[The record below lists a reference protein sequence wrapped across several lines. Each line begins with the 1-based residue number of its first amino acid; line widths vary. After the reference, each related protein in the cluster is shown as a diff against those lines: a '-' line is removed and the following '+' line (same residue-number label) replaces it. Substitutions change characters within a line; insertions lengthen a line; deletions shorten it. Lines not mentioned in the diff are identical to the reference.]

1 MLPTGER
8 QEERKGTTTME
19 KKEKIMLGRIL
30 LTIILLVG
38 LEFVPVSGL
47 TQGALYVIPY
57 LLIGYDILR
66 KAGLGIRHGEFFDE
80 SFLMAI
86 ATLGAMGMGEY
97 REAAGV
103 MLFYQIGEMFQRYAV
118 GKSRGSISALM
129 DLRPDYANIERD
141 GEIERVDPDDVEVGT
156 VILVQPGEKVPID
169 GVIVDGASTLDMH
182 ALTGESLP
190 RETAVG
196 DEVLSGS
203 INLTG
208 VLRIRTTKEADEST
222 AAKILDLVENSSMK
236 KSRSENFITR
246 FARVYTPAVCA
257 FAVTLALGVPL
268 VRMFFLGVEPM
279 WPIWIERALILLV
292 ISCPCALVIS
302 VPLTFFAGIG
312 SASASGVLVKG
323 SNYLEALA
331 NVDTMVFDKTGTLTR
346 GVFEVTAVHPEIIGE
361 EDLLHLTAHVERY
374 SSHPIANSLRAAY
387 PKEKDD
393 CDVADIEEI
402 AGHGVQARI
411 NGKMVAVG
419 NGKMMESVGA
429 AWHECDRAGTIIH
442 VAIDGQYVGHVVIAD
457 VEKPHAREALTALR
471 AAGVKRLVMLTGDS
485 KATADEVGRNLGLDQ
500 VYSELL
506 PADKVEKVEEILAQH
521 AETGHRVAF
530 VGDGINDAPV
540 LSRADVGIAMGALG
554 SDAAIEAADV
564 VLMEDDPQQISQA
577 MYIARKTI
585 RIVKQNIVMAVGVKA
600 ACLLLGAFG
609 MADMWFAIFADVGV
623 MVLAVLNAMRAM
635 IVPRR
640 ATNGQR
646 IEAPGEAI
654 HA

>member
-1 MLPTGER
+1 M
-8 QEERKGTTTME
+8 TME

-190 RETAVG
+190 RETAAG

-203 INLTG
+203 INLSG

-257 FAVTLALGVPL
+257 FAVALALGVPL
-268 VRMFFLGVEPM
+268 VRMFFLGMEPM
-279 WPIWIERALILLV
+279 WPTWIERALILLV

-442 VAIDGQYVGHVVIAD
+442 VSIDGQYVGHVVIAD
-457 VEKPHAREALTALR
+457 VEKPHAREALAALR
-471 AAGVKRLVMLTGDS
+471 AAGVKRLVMLTGDA

-640 ATNGQR
+640 LTNGRR
-646 IEAPGEAI
+646 IEMPGEVVRA
-654 HA
+654 

>member
-1 MLPTGER
+1 
-8 QEERKGTTTME
+8 ME

-190 RETAVG
+190 RETAAG

-203 INLTG
+203 INLSG

-257 FAVTLALGVPL
+257 FAVALALGVPL
-268 VRMFFLGVEPM
+268 VRMFFLGMEPM
-279 WPIWIERALILLV
+279 WLTWIERALILLV

-346 GVFEVTAVHPEIIGE
+346 GVFEVTAVHPEVIGE

-411 NGKMVAVG
+411 NGRTVAVG

-457 VEKPHAREALTALR
+457 VEKPHAREALAALR
-471 AAGVKRLVMLTGDS
+471 AAGVKRLVMLTGDA

-506 PADKVEKVEEILAQH
+506 PADKVEKVEEILATH

-540 LSRADVGIAMGALG
+540 LSRTDVGIAMGALG

-640 ATNGQR
+640 LANGRR
-646 IEAPGEAI
+646 IEMPGEVVRA
-654 HA
+654 

>member
-1 MLPTGER
+1 
-8 QEERKGTTTME
+8 ME
-19 KKEKIMLGRIL
+19 KREKIMLGRIL
-30 LTIILLVG
+30 LTVVLLVG
-38 LEFVPVSGL
+38 LEFTPLDGL
-47 TQGALYVIPY
+47 TLGALYAVPY

-66 KAGLGIRHGEFFDE
+66 KAGLGVRHGEFFDE

-141 GEIERVDPDDVEVGT
+141 GGIEKVDPDEVEVGT
-156 VILVQPGEKVPID
+156 VILVQPGEKIPID
-169 GVIVDGASTLDMH
+169 GVIVDGTSTLDMH

-196 DEVLSGS
+196 DDVLSGS

-246 FARVYTPAVCA
+246 FARVYTPAVCVA
-257 FAVTLALGVPL
+257 AVGLALGVPL
-268 VRMFFLGVEPM
+268 VRLFLLSLDPM
-279 WPIWIERALILLV
+279 WPVWIERALILLV

-387 PKEKDD
+387 PKEKDG
-393 CDVADIEEI
+393 CDVVDIEEI
-402 AGHGVQARI
+402 AGHGITARI
-411 NGKMVAVG
+411 NGRVVAVG
-419 NGKMMESVGA
+419 NGKMMETIGA
-429 AWHECDRAGTIIH
+429 VWHECDRVGTIIH

-457 VEKPHAREALTALR
+457 VEKPHAKEALKALK
-471 AAGVKRLVMLTGDS
+471 AAGVKRLIMLTGDS
-485 KATADEVGRNLGLDQ
+485 AATAAEVGKSLGLDQ

-506 PADKVEKVEEILAQH
+506 PADKVNKVEEILA
-521 AETGHRVAF
+521 ENVGTKHRVAF

-600 ACLLLGAFG
+600 VCLLLGAFG

-635 IVPRR
+635 VVPRR
-640 ATNGQR
+640 NA
-646 IEAPGEAI
+646 ADA
-654 HA
+654 

>member
-1 MLPTGER
+1 
-8 QEERKGTTTME
+8 ME
-19 KKEKIMLGRIL
+19 KREKIMLGRIL
-30 LTIILLVG
+30 LTVVLLVG
-38 LEFVPVSGL
+38 LEFTPLDGL
-47 TQGALYVIPY
+47 TLGALYAVPY
-57 LLIGYDILR
+57 LLIGYDILC
-66 KAGLGIRHGEFFDE
+66 KAGLGVRHGEFFDE

-141 GEIERVDPDDVEVGT
+141 GGIEKIDPDEVEVGT
-156 VILVQPGEKVPID
+156 VILVQPGEKIPID
-169 GVIVDGASTLDMH
+169 GVIVDGTSTLDMH

-196 DEVLSGS
+196 DDVLSGS

-257 FAVTLALGVPL
+257 AAVGLALAVPL
-268 VRMFFLGVEPM
+268 VRLFLLSLDPM
-279 WPIWIERALILLV
+279 WPVWIERALILLV

-387 PKEKDD
+387 PKEKDG
-393 CDVADIEEI
+393 CDVVDIEEI
-402 AGHGVQARI
+402 AGHGITARI
-411 NGKMVAVG
+411 NGRVVAVG
-419 NGKMMESVGA
+419 NGKMMETIGA
-429 AWHECDRAGTIIH
+429 VWHECDRFGTIIH

-457 VEKPHAREALTALR
+457 VEKPHAKEALKALK
-471 AAGVKRLVMLTGDS
+471 AAGVKRLIMLTGDS
-485 KATADEVGRNLGLDQ
+485 TATAAEVGKSLGLDQ

-506 PADKVEKVEEILAQH
+506 PADKVNKVEEILA
-521 AETGHRVAF
+521 ENVGTKHRVAF

-635 IVPRR
+635 VVPRR
-640 ATNGQR
+640 NA
-646 IEAPGEAI
+646 ADA
-654 HA
+654 

>member
-1 MLPTGER
+1 M
-8 QEERKGTTTME
+8 TME

-30 LTIILLVG
+30 LTIIFLVG

-47 TQGALYVIPY
+47 AQGALYVIPY

-141 GEIERVDPDDVEVGT
+141 GTIERVDPDDVEVGT

-257 FAVTLALGVPL
+257 FAVALALGVPL
-268 VRMFFLGVEPM
+268 VRMFFMGVEPM

>member
-1 MLPTGER
+1 
-8 QEERKGTTTME
+8 ME
-19 KKEKIMLGRIL
+19 KREKIMLGRIL
-30 LTIILLVG
+30 LTVVLLVG
-38 LEFVPVSGL
+38 LEFTPLDGL
-47 TQGALYVIPY
+47 TLGALYAVPY

-66 KAGLGIRHGEFFDE
+66 KAGLGVRHGEFFDE

-141 GEIERVDPDDVEVGT
+141 GEIEKVDPDEVEVGT
-156 VILVQPGEKVPID
+156 VILVQPGEKIPID
-169 GVIVDGASTLDMH
+169 GVIVDGTSTLDMH

-190 RETAVG
+190 RETVVG
-196 DEVLSGS
+196 DDVLSGS

-257 FAVTLALGVPL
+257 AAVGLALGVPL
-268 VRMFFLGVEPM
+268 VRLFLLSLDPM
-279 WPIWIERALILLV
+279 WPVWIERSLILLV

-323 SNYLEALA
+323 ANYLEALA

-393 CDVADIEEI
+393 CDVVDIEEI
-402 AGHGVQARI
+402 AGHGITARI
-411 NGKMVAVG
+411 NGRMVAVG
-419 NGKMMESVGA
+419 NGKMMETIGA
-429 AWHECDRAGTIIH
+429 VWHECDRFGTIIH

-457 VEKPHAREALTALR
+457 VEKPHAKEALKALK
-471 AAGVKRLVMLTGDS
+471 AAGVKRLIMLTGDS
-485 KATADEVGRNLGLDQ
+485 AATAAEVGKSLGLDQ
-500 VYSELL
+500 IYSELL
-506 PADKVEKVEEILAQH
+506 PADKVNKVEEILA
-521 AETGHRVAF
+521 ENVGTKHRVAF

-585 RIVKQNIVMAVGVKA
+585 RIVKHNIVMAVGVKV
-600 ACLLLGAFG
+600 ACLILGAFG

-635 IVPRR
+635 VVPRR
-640 ATNGQR
+640 NA
-646 IEAPGEAI
+646 ADA
-654 HA
+654 

>member
-1 MLPTGER
+1 
-8 QEERKGTTTME
+8 ME
-19 KKEKIMLGRIL
+19 KREKIMLGRIL
-30 LTIILLVG
+30 LTVVLLVG
-38 LEFVPVSGL
+38 LEFTPLDGL
-47 TQGALYVIPY
+47 TLGALYAVPY

-66 KAGLGIRHGEFFDE
+66 KAGLGVRHGEFFDE

-129 DLRPDYANIERD
+129 DLRPDYASIERD
-141 GEIERVDPDDVEVGT
+141 GEIEKVDPDEVEVGT
-156 VILVQPGEKVPID
+156 VILVQPGEKIPID
-169 GVIVDGASTLDMH
+169 GVIVDGTSTLDMH

-196 DEVLSGS
+196 DDVLSGS

-246 FARVYTPAVCA
+246 FARVYTPAVCVA
-257 FAVTLALGVPL
+257 AVGLALGVPL
-268 VRMFFLGVEPM
+268 VRLFLLSLDPM
-279 WPIWIERALILLV
+279 WPVWIERALILLV

-387 PKEKDD
+387 PKEKDG
-393 CDVADIEEI
+393 CDVVDIEEI
-402 AGHGVQARI
+402 AGHGITARI
-411 NGKMVAVG
+411 NGRVVAVG
-419 NGKMMESVGA
+419 NGKMMETIGA
-429 AWHECDRAGTIIH
+429 VWHECDRFGTIIH

-457 VEKPHAREALTALR
+457 VEKPHAKEALKALK
-471 AAGVKRLVMLTGDS
+471 AAGVKRLIMLTGDS
-485 KATADEVGRNLGLDQ
+485 AVTAAEVGKSLGLDQ

-506 PADKVEKVEEILAQH
+506 PADKVNKVEEILA
-521 AETGHRVAF
+521 ENVGTKHRVAF

-540 LSRADVGIAMGALG
+540 LSRTDVGIAMGALG

-635 IVPRR
+635 VVPRR
-640 ATNGQR
+640 KA
-646 IEAPGEAI
+646 ADA
-654 HA
+654 

>member
-1 MLPTGER
+1 
-8 QEERKGTTTME
+8 ME

-190 RETAVG
+190 RETAAG

-203 INLTG
+203 INLSG

-257 FAVTLALGVPL
+257 FAVALALGVPL
-268 VRMFFLGVEPM
+268 VRMFFLGMEPM
-279 WPIWIERALILLV
+279 WPTWIERALILLV

-442 VAIDGQYVGHVVIAD
+442 VSIDGQYVGHVVIAD
-457 VEKPHAREALTALR
+457 VEKPHAREALAALR
-471 AAGVKRLVMLTGDS
+471 AAGVKRLVMLTGDA

-506 PADKVEKVEEILAQH
+506 PADKVEKVEEILAQR
-521 AETGHRVAF
+521 AGTEHRVAF

-640 ATNGQR
+640 LANGRR
-646 IEAPGEAI
+646 IEMPGEVVRA
-654 HA
+654 

>member
-1 MLPTGER
+1 
-8 QEERKGTTTME
+8 ME

-257 FAVTLALGVPL
+257 FAVALALGVPL

-411 NGKMVAVG
+411 NGRTVAVG

-442 VAIDGQYVGHVVIAD
+442 VSIDGQYVGHVVIAD
-457 VEKPHAREALTALR
+457 VEKPHAREALAALR
-471 AAGVKRLVMLTGDS
+471 AAGVKRLVMLTGDA

>member
-1 MLPTGER
+1 MIFCVKRGWASATVNF
-8 QEERKGTTTME
+8 
-19 KKEKIMLGRIL
+19 
-30 LTIILLVG
+30 LTRL
-38 LEFVPVSGL
+38 
-47 TQGALYVIPY
+47 
-57 LLIGYDILR
+57 
-66 KAGLGIRHGEFFDE
+66 
-80 SFLMAI
+80 LMAI

-190 RETAVG
+190 RETAAG

-203 INLTG
+203 INLSG

-257 FAVTLALGVPL
+257 FAVALALGVPL
-268 VRMFFLGVEPM
+268 VRMFFLGMEPM
-279 WPIWIERALILLV
+279 WPTWIERALILLV

-442 VAIDGQYVGHVVIAD
+442 VSIDGQYVGHVVIAD
-457 VEKPHAREALTALR
+457 VEKPHAREALAALR
-471 AAGVKRLVMLTGDS
+471 AAGVKRLVMLTGDA

-506 PADKVEKVEEILAQH
+506 PADKVEKVEEILARR
-521 AETGHRVAF
+521 AGTGHRVAF

>member
-1 MLPTGER
+1 M
-8 QEERKGTTTME
+8 TME

-30 LTIILLVG
+30 LTIIFLVG

-47 TQGALYVIPY
+47 AQGALYVIPY

-156 VILVQPGEKVPID
+156 VILVQPGEKVPVD

-190 RETAVG
+190 REIAAG

-257 FAVTLALGVPL
+257 FAVALALGVPL

>member
-1 MLPTGER
+1 
-8 QEERKGTTTME
+8 ME
-19 KKEKIMLGRIL
+19 KREKIMLGRIL
-30 LTIILLVG
+30 LTVVLLVG
-38 LEFVPVSGL
+38 LEFTPLDGL
-47 TQGALYVIPY
+47 TLGALYAVPY

-66 KAGLGIRHGEFFDE
+66 KAGLGVRYGEFFDE

-141 GEIERVDPDDVEVGT
+141 GEIEKVDPDEVEVGT
-156 VILVQPGEKVPID
+156 VILVQPGEKIPID
-169 GVIVDGASTLDMH
+169 GVIVDGTSTLDMH

-196 DEVLSGS
+196 DDVLSGS

-257 FAVTLALGVPL
+257 AAVGLALGVPL
-268 VRMFFLGVEPM
+268 VRLFLLSLDPM
-279 WPIWIERALILLV
+279 WPVWIERALILLV

-346 GVFEVTAVHPEIIGE
+346 GVFTVTAVHPEIIGE

-387 PKEKDD
+387 PKEKDG
-393 CDVADIEEI
+393 CDVVDIEEI
-402 AGHGVQARI
+402 AGHGITARI
-411 NGKMVAVG
+411 NGRVVAVG
-419 NGKMMESVGA
+419 NGKMMETIGA
-429 AWHECDRAGTIIH
+429 VWHECDRFGTIIH

-457 VEKPHAREALTALR
+457 VEKPHAKEALKALK
-471 AAGVKRLVMLTGDS
+471 AAGVKRLIMLTGDS
-485 KATADEVGRNLGLDQ
+485 AATAAEVGKSLGLDQ

-506 PADKVEKVEEILAQH
+506 PADKVNKVEEILA
-521 AETGHRVAF
+521 ENVGTKHRVAF

-635 IVPRR
+635 VVPRR
-640 ATNGQR
+640 NA
-646 IEAPGEAI
+646 ADA
-654 HA
+654 

>member
-1 MLPTGER
+1 
-8 QEERKGTTTME
+8 ME
-19 KKEKIMLGRIL
+19 KKEKIVLGRIL
-30 LTIILLVG
+30 LTVALLVG
-38 LEFVPVSGL
+38 LEFAPVSGL
-47 TQGALYVIPY
+47 TLGALYAVPY

-129 DLRPDYANIERD
+129 DLRPDYANVERN
-141 GEIERVDPDDVEVGT
+141 GEIEKVDPDEVEVGT

-169 GVIVDGASTLDMH
+169 GVIVEGSSTLDMH

-190 RETAVG
+190 RETAAG

-257 FAVTLALGVPL
+257 FAVALALGVPL
-268 VRMFFLGVEPM
+268 VRMFFMGVEPM
-279 WPIWIERALILLV
+279 WLTWIERALILLV

-302 VPLTFFAGIG
+302 VPLSFFAGIG

-346 GVFEVTAVHPEIIGE
+346 GVFEVTAIHPEIIQE

-402 AGHGVQARI
+402 AGHGIKARI
-411 NGKMVAVG
+411 NGKVVAVG
-419 NGKMMESVGA
+419 NGKMMDAIGA
-429 AWHECDRAGTIIH
+429 VWHECDRVGTIIH
-442 VAIDGQYVGHVVIAD
+442 VAIDGQYVGHVVISD
-457 VEKPHAREALTALR
+457 VEKPHAKEALKALK

-485 KATADEVGRNLGLDQ
+485 AATAAEVGKRLGLDQ

-506 PADKVEKVEEILAQH
+506 PADKVEKVEEILAEH
-521 AETGHRVAF
+521 AGTEHRIAF

-585 RIVKQNIVMAVGVKA
+585 AIVKQNIVMAVGVKA
-600 ACLLLGAFG
+600 ACLILGAFG

-623 MVLAVLNAMRAM
+623 MVIAVLNAMRAM
-635 IVPRR
+635 VVPRR
-640 ATNGQR
+640 DA
-646 IEAPGEAI
+646 AA
-654 HA
+654 A

>member
-1 MLPTGER
+1 M
-8 QEERKGTTTME
+8 TME

-30 LTIILLVG
+30 LTIIFLVG

-47 TQGALYVIPY
+47 AQGALYVIPY

>member
-1 MLPTGER
+1 
-8 QEERKGTTTME
+8 ME
-19 KKEKIMLGRIL
+19 KKEKIVLGRIL
-30 LTIILLVG
+30 LTVVLLVG
-38 LEFVPVSGL
+38 LEFAPVSGL
-47 TQGALYVIPY
+47 TLGALYTVPY

-141 GEIERVDPDDVEVGT
+141 GEIEKVDPDEVEVGT

-190 RETAVG
+190 RETAAG

-257 FAVTLALGVPL
+257 IAVGLALGVPL
-268 VRMFFLGVEPM
+268 VRMFAMGMEPM
-279 WPIWIERALILLV
+279 WLTWIERALILLV

-302 VPLTFFAGIG
+302 VPLSFFAGIG

-346 GVFEVTAVHPEIIGE
+346 GVFEVTAIHPEIIQE

-374 SSHPIANSLRAAY
+374 SSHPIANSLREAY

-402 AGHGVQARI
+402 AGHGIKARI
-411 NGKMVAVG
+411 NGRVVAVG
-419 NGKMMESVGA
+419 NGKMMDAVGA
-429 AWHECDRAGTIIH
+429 AWHECDRVGTIIH
-442 VAIDGQYVGHVVIAD
+442 VAIDGQYVGHVVISD
-457 VEKPHAREALTALR
+457 VEKPHAKEALQALKE
-471 AAGVKRLVMLTGDS
+471 AGVKRLVMLTGDS
-485 KATADEVGRNLGLDQ
+485 AATAAEVGKRLGLDQ
-500 VYSELL
+500 VHSELL
-506 PADKVEKVEEILAQH
+506 PADKVDKVEEILAEH
-521 AETGHRVAF
+521 AGTEHRIAF

-585 RIVKQNIVMAVGVKA
+585 SIVKQNIVMAVGVKA
-600 ACLLLGAFG
+600 VCLILGAFG

-623 MVLAVLNAMRAM
+623 MVIAVLNAMRAM
-635 IVPRR
+635 VVPRR
-640 ATNGQR
+640 NTA
-646 IEAPGEAI
+646 AA
-654 HA
+654 